1 MEEVNFHVG
10 QIVYLIDPIDESIK
24 TIGTIRLIEPDEEN
38 GFLWIYVRANDE
50 SLNINV
56 DRRISGGYFTIIEST
71 NPRLQVIGE

>member
-24 TIGTIRLIEPDEEN
+24 TIGTIRLIEQDEEN
-38 GFLWIYVRANDE
+38 GFLWIYIRANDE

-56 DRRISGGYFTIIEST
+56 DRRISGGYITIIEST